1 MWTSNCLFQDRKGRS
16 PTTFLNP
23 KDLSRMVLVMGLI
36 FRILFLIN
44 FCVLSVLCTP
54 LQAQSLDQPT
64 GTIAVEDSA
73 AQDAAIANRIRE
85 ILIELDGYED
95 VTVTVNSGIVTLRGT
110 ALDGPAVIRLNEIA
124 GRVEGVVTIENRV
137 QETTDVARRLDP
149 AWDRFRAR
157 SEQFINYLPLLGVAI
172 AAFAIVVTV
181 GFLIARMRRPW
192 DRIAPNA
199 FIADIYR
206 QVIRIAFMLGGLVI
220 ALDILG
226 ATALLSTILG
236 AAGIIGLA
244 IGFAVRD
251 TVENFIASVM
261 LSIRQPF
268 RPNDQVEIEGDIGKV
283 IRLTSRA
290 TILLSFDGNHIRIPN
305 ATVFKSR
312 IVNYSR
318 NDERRFTISLG
329 VAYDTD
335 LARAQ
340 DLALQTV
347 TSLPFVIAEPAPA
360 VWIEDLGDSAVI
372 LNVAGWIRQ
381 HETSYLKARSEAWR
395 MCLAAFDHAGIVMPE
410 TTLRVV
416 GIGDGQPSD
425 VAPQTTSRPL
435 PSNAAAVAVA
445 TAAVG
450 DVEAAMDKELER
462 IVASE
467 RAEKRDDDLLM
478 KDALEE

>member
-1 MWTSNCLFQDRKGRS
+1 M
-16 PTTFLNP
+16 TF
-23 KDLSRMVLVMGLI
+23 I
-36 FRILFLIN
+36 FRF
-44 FCVLSVLCTP
+44 FACVTLCLLLWSASP
-54 LQAQSLDQPT
+54 ALAQSTDQPT
-64 GTIAVEDSA
+64 GTITVDDSDE
-73 AQDAAIANRIRE
+73 QDAAIARRIRE
-85 ILIELDGYED
+85 ILTELDGYED
-95 VTVTVNSGIVTLRGT
+95 VTVTVSSGIVTLRGT
-110 ALDGPAVIRLNEIA
+110 AIDGPAVNRLNEIA
-124 GRVEGVVTIENRV
+124 GRVEGVVTIENQV

-149 AWDRFRAR
+149 AIERFRAR
-157 SEQFINYLPLLGVAI
+157 TEQFINYLPLAGVAL
-172 AAFAIVVTV
+172 AAFALVVTV
-181 GFLIARMRRPW
+181 GFLIARLQRPW
-192 DRIAPNA
+192 NRLAPNA

-206 QVIRIAFMLGGLVI
+206 QVIRIIFILGGLVI

-251 TVENFIASVM
+251 TVENFIASIM

-312 IVNYSR
+312 IVNYTR
-318 NDERRFTISLG
+318 NDERRFVIDLG

-340 DLALQTV
+340 ELALQTV
-347 TSLPFVIAEPAPA
+347 SSLPFVIDEPAPA
-360 VWIEDLGDSAVI
+360 VWIEQLGDSAVI
-372 LNVAGWIRQ
+372 LQVAGWIRQ

-395 MCLAAFDHAGIVMPE
+395 LCMAAFDHAGIIMPE
-410 TTLRVV
+410 TTLRVLGV
-416 GIGDGQPSD
+416 GEAPSSASV
-425 VAPQTTSRPL
+425 VAHPEPVTTPVA
-435 PSNAAAVAVA
+435 SNAEAIAAA
-445 TAAVG
+445 TASVG
-450 DVEAAMDKELER
+450 DVDAAMDKELDR

-467 RAEKRDDDLLM
+467 RAEKQGDDLLK
-478 KDALEE
+478 KDAPEE

>member
-1 MWTSNCLFQDRKGRS
+1 MWSLTCLSQRRVAPSRTS
-16 PTTFLNP
+16 FLKP
-23 KDLSRMVLVMGLI
+23 KDLSRIVTGMGLI
-36 FRILFLIN
+36 FRSLFLITL
-44 FCVLSVLCTP
+44 CVFGVFSAP
-54 LQAQSLDQPT
+54 LQAQNSDQPT

-73 AQDAAIANRIRE
+73 EKDAAIANRIRE
-85 ILIELDGYED
+85 ILMELDGYED

-110 ALDGPAVIRLNEIA
+110 ALDGTAVTRLNEIA

-137 QETTDVARRLDP
+137 QETTDVVRRLDP
-149 AWDRFRAR
+149 ALERFRAR
-157 SEQFINYLPLLGVAI
+157 SEQFINYLPLLAI
-172 AAFAIVVTV
+172 AVAAFALVVAV
-181 GFLIARMRRPW
+181 GFLIARMKRPW

-251 TVENFIASVM
+251 TVENFIASIM

-318 NDERRFTISLG
+318 NDERRFLVSLG

-335 LARAQ
+335 LLRAQ

-347 TSLPFVIAEPAPA
+347 ASLPFVIDEPAPA
-360 VWIEDLGDSAVI
+360 VWIEELGDSAII

-395 MCLAAFDHAGIVMPE
+395 LCLAAFDHAGIVMPE
-410 TTLRVV
+410 TTLRIV
-416 GIGDGQPSD
+416 GVGDAA
-425 VAPQTTSRPL
+425 APQPAAKRVT
-435 PSNAAAVAVA
+435 SNAAAIAAA
-445 TAAVG
+445 TATVG

-462 IVASE
+462 IVATE
-467 RAEKRDDDLLM
+467 RAEKGVDDLLK
-478 KDALEE
+478 KDAPEE